1 MTEMVDK
8 CEAIAAMAARDNLAR
23 VNELSASVNPKK
35 SIYLGFIKRLIDLAI
50 SVPAFVVLLPVN
62 LVIGVITY
70 LDVGKPIFFVQK
82 RIGKDGRIFNLVK
95 FRNMTNATDEF
106 GNLLPPRERV
116 TKFGRFVR
124 KYSLDELLNFWS
136 IVKGD
141 MSLIGPRPLP
151 VEFEKRYSDRHRMRS
166 AVRPGLECPCIKAGN
181 HVRLYQEQFE
191 NDIWYV
197 ENASFIVDCKMVI
210 ALFRM
215 VFNSKERGDHA
226 AVGGGNF
233 VGYNENNEAFSMRRI
248 PEIYEREYEELVS
261 KLTRNGSGDSTGE
274 D

>member
-106 GNLLPPRERV
+106 GNLLPPSERV
-116 TKFGRFVR
+116 IF
-124 KYSLDELLNFWS
+124 
-136 IVKGD
+136 
-141 MSLIGPRPLP
+141 
-151 VEFEKRYSDRHRMRS
+151 
-166 AVRPGLECPCIKAGN
+166 
-181 HVRLYQEQFE
+181 
-191 NDIWYV
+191 
-197 ENASFIVDCKMVI
+197 
-210 ALFRM
+210 
-215 VFNSKERGDHA
+215 
-226 AVGGGNF
+226 
-233 VGYNENNEAFSMRRI
+233 
-248 PEIYEREYEELVS
+248 
-261 KLTRNGSGDSTGE
+261 TG
-274 D
+274 